1 MAAEGS
7 RRCRSSEEGKVPWRE
22 PWRRNGSLRRIGRP
36 TEQNG
41 DLSSERECIGASTVH
56 YVRTSWVNHADNAVV
71 PRRATGA
78 GHPHPLPRVTQSP
91 SSAEMSHGLF
101 LHDKRWS
108 SGRATPPKK
117 IIRRRRIRQ
126 NFPWQLLEPK
136 LCLFAVFIQYVPK
149 VRNKIHETFVMYLF
163 ANYHC
168 EDASKGFTYDVPVH
182 KGQCLWPLRVSKS
195 YGVGSLNFDVKC
207 QNINKLKKNRLSL

>member
-1 MAAEGS
+1 MCAHPGWIMRTMRSFPAA
-7 RRCRSSEEGKVPWRE
+7 
-22 PWRRNGSLRRIGRP
+22 RP
-36 TEQNG
+36 EQDTPTPSPG
-41 DLSSERECIGASTVH
+41 WLS
-56 YVRTSWVNHADNAVV
+56 
-71 PRRATGA
+71 
-78 GHPHPLPRVTQSP
+78 HPLPPKCRTGSFCTTKGEAVG
-91 SSAEMSHGLF
+91 E
-101 LHDKRWS
+101 R
-108 SGRATPPKK
+108 PPKK

>member
-1 MAAEGS
+1 MYRCIHGALCAHILGESCGQCGRSPPRDRS
-7 RRCRSSEEGKVPWRE
+7 RTPPPPPPGDSVTLF
-22 PWRRNGSLRRIGRP
+22 RRNVARALFAR
-36 TEQNG
+36 QKVKQW
-41 DLSSERECIGASTVH
+41 AS
-56 YVRTSWVNHADNAVV
+56 D
-71 PRRATGA
+71 
-78 GHPHPLPRVTQSP
+78 
-91 SSAEMSHGLF
+91 
-101 LHDKRWS
+101 
-108 SGRATPPKK
+108 PPKK